1 MKVLIVGGGVIGLL
15 SALELSQAGC
25 DVTILD
31 KQDFGQAASWA
42 GGGILSPM
50 YPWRYPDA
58 VNQLARFGKFIYQQ
72 WQPLLQQATGLDIE
86 INPSGM
92 LILDEADFNT
102 GLGWATHDRD
112 PQQSAQLL
120 SDSALSRI
128 NPRLNPHITQGL
140 WFPQL
145 ANIRNPR
152 LLKTLI
158 AFLKQ
163 QPNVRM
169 QPFTTVQRFEV
180 KNNKICAV
188 VDDKGTH
195 WQADQYVIATGAW
208 SGLLSEQFDW
218 HIPVKPIQGQMILF
232 KAPAQWL
239 PTMVMHQGIY
249 LIPRLDG
256 HIVCGSS
263 TDDLGFNTDVN
274 TEIGLKLQQTAYQLA
289 PGLQDMPIVHAWA
302 GLRPG
307 VPDGVPYIGKAPLG
321 QSQQLNNLWLNCG
334 HFRNGLVMAPA
345 SARLLKQQMLG
356 EALIVDEAAY
366 LPANRLS

>member
-1 MKVLIVGGGVIGLL
+1 MT
-15 SALELSQAGC
+15 ALELSQAGC
-25 DVTILD
+25 EVTLLD
-31 KQDFGQAASWA
+31 KQDFGQEASWA
-42 GGGILSPM
+42 GGGILSTM
-50 YPWRYPDA
+50 YPWLYPDA
-58 VNQLARFGKFIYQQ
+58 VNQLARFGKSIYQQ

-92 LILDEADFNT
+92 LILDQADFST
-102 GLGWATHDRD
+102 GLGWAAHARD
-112 PQQSAQLL
+112 PQQVAQLI
-120 SDSALSRI
+120 SGKALNSI
-128 NPRLNPHITQGL
+128 NPRLNPDITQGL
-140 WFPQL
+140 WFSEL

-158 AFLKQ
+158 AFLKR

-169 QPFTTVQRFEV
+169 QAFTAAQRFEL
-180 KNNKICAV
+180 KNNQITAV
-188 VDDKGTH
+188 IDEQGKH

-218 HIPVKPIQGQMILF
+218 HVPVKPIQGQMILF

-263 TDDLGFNTDVN
+263 TDDVGFNTDVN
-274 TEIGLKLQQTAYQLA
+274 SEIALKLQQTAYQLV
-289 PGLQDMPIVHAWA
+289 PELQDMPIVHAWA
-302 GLRPG
+302 GLRPS
-307 VPDGVPYIGKAPLG
+307 VPDGVPYIGQMPLG
-321 QSQQLNNLWLNCG
+321 QTSELSNLWLNCG

-356 EALIVDEAAY
+356 ETRMVDETAY
-366 LPANRLS
+366 LPINRLSS